1 MSEIGCRIKEERE
14 RLGLSQPQL
23 AALANASKR
32 TVIEWEKS
40 ATSPNA
46 VQLSALAEHGLDAHY
61 VVTGTRSN
69 KPTDNYL
76 SEPEVALVNYYRRT
90 DTPHRVMVSEV
101 CEAVS
106 AKYQVNSAAPA
117 VYNSAHDSKICDR
130 LRIERERVGLSIDD
144 LIESGYPR
152 IKKEAYQH
160 IEAGTR
166 PPLTTLSVVDC
177 AAFASLGMD
186 IHYILIGTRAAALTT
201 TRQLD
206 LKTII
211 NTHSPDIA
219 LLRNV
224 LHAMASL
231 EDADP
236 AAVYTAAQKAD
247 AVIAVLYSALS
258 TNSIEITPTMVI
270 NALTAAAD

>member
-1 MSEIGCRIKEERE
+1 MSTIGCRIKEERE

-23 AALANASKR
+23 AALAKASKR
-32 TVIEWEKS
+32 TVIEWEKT

-76 SEPEVALVNYYRRT
+76 SESEVALVNYYRRT
-90 DTPHRVMVSEV
+90 DPTHREMVSEV

-106 AKYQVNSAAPA
+106 AKYQVNRDATA
-117 VYNSAHDSKICDR
+117 VYNSAPDSKICER
-130 LRIERERVGLSIDD
+130 LRIERERMGLSVDD

-152 IKKEAYQH
+152 IKKEAYQRV
-160 IEAGTR
+160 ESGTT
-166 PPLTTLSVVDC
+166 PPLNTLTVVDC
-177 AAFASLGMD
+177 AAFATLGMD
-186 IHYILIGTRAAALTT
+186 LHYILLGTRVAAIPTP
-201 TRQLD
+201 RLD
-206 LKTII
+206 LNTII
-211 NTHSPDIA
+211 NTHSADIQ

-224 LHAMASL
+224 LQAMASL

-236 AAVYTAAQKAD
+236 ETHYTPAQKAD

-258 TNSIEITPTMVI
+258 TNSPEITPGMVI
-270 NALTAAAD
+270 SALAAAAR